1 MQRKKQIEKKLNT
14 FEVMV
19 EKPILNNPPWASGAI
34 LWKNSKISSIIFS
47 HFQHEHNAK
56 NRLKKF
62 SLKKKLQSIEI

>member
-1 MQRKKQIEKKLNT
+1 LNA

-19 EKPILNNPPWASGAI
+19 EKPILTNPLGSGAI
-34 LWKNSKISSIIFS
+34 LWKNSKISSIVFS

-62 SLKKKLQSIEI
+62 SLEKKLQSIEI